1 MPYSMLPLAENN
13 ISLLRVCRRCR
24 CEPVFVMNLVR
35 SGVLEPQGQRP
46 VRWRFTPPQQRRA
59 EMASYLA
66 RRYELNT
73 EALTFVMQLMDM
85 NEALRERL
93 AAISGYPDAG
103 RATVSP
109 FAAVGRRSR
118 PMWRRP

>member
-93 AAISGYPDAG
+93 AAISGYPGYLGAG

-118 PMWRRP
+118 PM